1 AERYR
6 TAKTEQDAQ
15 SRFDKTGLRWTE
27 FLRLPYFDLPT
38 MLIIDSMHNL
48 FLGLLKEHFR
58 YILGPRST
66 KTGKKRADPDTVLDI
81 IITPSPDNPRPTK
94 PTEITSLE
102 KAIKALSG
110 PMSDRLK
117 IPSERLDISRSGVWK
132 GLHVNSARMSQTEK
146 VQDSGPPPAVEL
158 ITAEEKEALWADL
171 ANIVKPSW
179 MTSVPPQVGGESS
192 DGKLKSDQ
200 WRTLGTVYMPI
211 TLIRLW
217 STSEDPQRRELLDLT
232 MDLVSAVILA
242 SSRVTSRA
250 NSEQC
255 LAFLLSYRTKLKNLF
270 PQYRCHP
277 NHHMALHIPEFLL
290 LFGPVHGW
298 WTFPFERMI
307 GKLQRVPTNYKPGEI
322 KAMCKFDGSPY
333 LVEFRGIRSNHW
345 TQVSSNVQPQDDV
358 WCPELSEASQV
369 AYAHPRQTTP
379 SPIPQHLLGR

>member
-58 YILGPRST
+58 YILGLRST
-66 KTGKKRADPDTVLDI
+66 KTGKKRADPDAVLDI

-242 SSRVTSRA
+242 SSHVTSRA

-307 GKLQRVPTNYKPGEI
+307 GKLQRVPTN
-322 KAMCKFDGSPY
+322 
-333 LVEFRGIRSNHW
+333 
-345 TQVSSNVQPQDDV
+345 
-358 WCPELSEASQV
+358 
-369 AYAHPRQTTP
+369 
-379 SPIPQHLLGR
+379 